1 MIPLIGNIVINFLI
15 LEKEE
20 KGKKYKSM
28 ASKERQEL
36 IIKKM
41 KAKGIE
47 ICSGVQEKE
56 YESEEIFEL
65 INIDNCFH
73 ELRGKR

>member
-1 MIPLIGNIVINFLI
+1 
-15 LEKEE
+15 
-20 KGKKYKSM
+20 M

-47 ICSGVQEKE
+47 ICSGVKEKE